1 MRSTTKLGAK
11 RRMSR
16 TSAVQF
22 GPLIVGNAGEALDL
36 IGNVLAKANEYSIV
50 AQDLDGKFPLFSK
63 DVTERARLNEQLKT
77 FLFSTRP
84 LLESSTEP
92 AASHNSARPTWACWT
107 IATACATRAASFRGS
122 ASALS
127 KLRSGSR
134 QQFDPGDHRAQTGRA
149 DPRIH

>member
-1 MRSTTKLGAK
+1 MDMPNGSHRERGQGYMRSTTKLGAK
-11 RRMSR
+11 RRMSG

-63 DVTERARLNEQLKT
+63 DVAERARLNEQLKT

-84 LLESSTEP
+84 LLESSTE
-92 AASHNSARPTWACWT
+92 
-107 IATACATRAASFRGS
+107 TALHIIPRVR
-122 ASALS
+122 
-127 KLRSGSR
+127 R
-134 QQFDPGDHRAQTGRA
+134 GRA
-149 DPRIH
+149 VQSLRPAQRGQRVSEDQPQPSRN